1 MIVLLSPAKTLDLD
15 KEAQISEYSQPL
27 FLAESE
33 SLVKKLK
40 RLSGKK
46 LGTMMNISPALADLN
61 HQRYQEWS
69 LPFTK
74 ANAKRAALCF
84 QGEAYRGW
92 DPSSLSDD
100 DLAFAQQHVR
110 ILSGL
115 YGILRPLDLIQPY
128 RLEMGSKFE
137 VSPKV
142 KNLYAFWKEKLT
154 EQLIAEL
161 NGDVLINLASTEYS
175 KSIDLKSMPGHVITP
190 IFKDMKNGELKV
202 IMTYA
207 KKARGL
213 MTRYV
218 AKNRITDAEDLK
230 FFNLE
235 GYSFNVNESD
245 EHNWVFSRDQNS

>member
-1 MIVLLSPAKTLDLD
+1 MIVLLSPAKTLDLE
-15 KEAQISEYSQPL
+15 KEAKISEYSHPL

-33 SLVKKLK
+33 LLVNKLK
-40 RLSGKK
+40 RLSEKK
-46 LGTMMNISPALADLN
+46 LGTMMNISPTLADLN
-61 HQRYQEWS
+61 HQRYQAWS

-74 ANAKRAALCF
+74 INAKRAALCF

-92 DPSSLSDD
+92 NPSSLSDD
-100 DLAFAQQHVR
+100 DLAFSQKHVR

-154 EQLIAEL
+154 EQLVAEL
-161 NGDVLINLASTEYS
+161 NGDVLLNLASTEYS
-175 KSIDLKSMPGHVITP
+175 KAIDLKAMSGNVITP
-190 IFKDMKNGELKV
+190 VFKDMKNGELKV

-213 MTRYV
+213 MTRYLIR
-218 AKNRITDAEDLK
+218 NRLTNVDDIKLFD
-230 FFNLE
+230 LE
-235 GYSFNVNESD
+235 GYSFNVNESTD
-245 EHNWVFSRDQNS
+245 SHWVFSRN

>member
-1 MIVLLSPAKTLDLD
+1 MIVLLSPAKTLDLEM
-15 KEAQISEYSQPL
+15 EAKISEYSQPL
-27 FLAESE
+27 FLSESE
-33 SLVKKLK
+33 SLVNKLK
-40 RLSGKK
+40 RLSGKQ
-46 LGTMMNISPALADLN
+46 LGNLMNISPVLADLN

-69 LPFTK
+69 LPFTET
-74 ANAKRAALCF
+74 NAKRAALCF

-92 DPSSLSDD
+92 NAAAMNDD
-100 DLAFAQQHVR
+100 DLAFSQKHVR

-154 EQLIAEL
+154 EQLVAEL
-161 NGDVLINLASTEYS
+161 NGDVLLNLASTEYS
-175 KSIDLKSMPGHVITP
+175 KAIDLKAIQGKVITP
-190 IFKDMKNGELKV
+190 VFKDLKNGQLKV

-218 AKNRITDAEDLK
+218 IRNRLANVDEIKLFD
-230 FFNLE
+230 LE
-235 GYSFNVNESD
+235 GYSFNVNESTD
-245 EHNWVFSRDQNS
+245 SHWVFSRN